1 MAFTRCILFT
11 CYTREQN
18 TTCKGH
24 LAFQKATISLEN
36 DVHSFLHPIIHSFYN
51 KCGKGT
57 FLYKHMRWLKLYTY
71 VIMAVCV
78 WFGIFI
84 VLEVINIEP
93 IYFDNWR
100 IDHEQNILSLR
111 HIKDGICCTV
121 PPRPSRIP
129 IMFS

>member
-1 MAFTRCILFT
+1 MAKWPL
-11 CYTREQN
+11 
-18 TTCKGH
+18 
-24 LAFQKATISLEN
+24 LVAFCSLVTLVNKIQLVKATISLEN